1 MQLLYPEIKPYDQQ
15 WVEVDPPH
23 RLYLEQSGSPDGIP
37 VIVIHGGPGGGCEP
51 LHRRFFDPEKY
62 RIILFDQRGA
72 GQSRPHA
79 NIENNNTQALIQD
92 LELIRDYLN
101 IEQWMLFG
109 GSWGS
114 TLSITYAEQYP
125 QHVSGLVLR
134 GIFLARQQDLD
145 WLYKQGA
152 SKIYPDFWEDF
163 IHPIPEHE
171 RDDLLKAYAKRLFGQ
186 DEIARMS
193 AAKAWSVWEGRIAT
207 LQNSHKTIEHFSEP
221 RLALSLSRIE
231 VHYFINH
238 CFLKENQLLDNANQ
252 LKDIPGIIVHGRY
265 DMICPLEN
273 AWSLI
278 QAWPNAELQI
288 VRDAGHSITEAGNID
303 ALIRATRTMAIRLE
317 QDQ

>member
-1 MQLLYPEIKPYDQQ
+1 MQLLYPDIKPYDQQ
-15 WVEVDPPH
+15 WIEVEPPH
-23 RLYLEQSGSPDGIP
+23 RLYLEQCGSPDGIP
-37 VIVIHGGPGGGCEP
+37 VIVIHGGPGSGCEP
-51 LHRRFFDPEKY
+51 QHRRYFDPEKY

-79 NIENNNTQALIQD
+79 SIENNNTTALIND

-101 IEQWMLFG
+101 IDQWMLFG

-114 TLSITYAEQYP
+114 TLSLAYTQQYP
-125 QHVSGLVLR
+125 QQVSALILR
-134 GIFLARQQDLD
+134 GIFLGRQKDLD
-145 WLYKQGA
+145 WLYQQGA

-163 IHPIPEHE
+163 IHLIPESE
-171 RDDLLKAYAKRLFGQ
+171 RDDLLAAYAKRLFGK

-193 AAKAWSVWEGRIAT
+193 AAKAWAVWEGRIAT

-231 VHYFINH
+231 VHFFTNN
-238 CFLKENQLLDNANQ
+238 CFLDENQLIDHADK

-273 AWSLI
+273 AWALTK
-278 QAWPNAELQI
+278 AWPNAELQI
-288 VRDAGHSITEAGNID
+288 VRDAGHSITESGNID
-303 ALIRATRTMAIRLE
+303 ALIRATKTMAIRLE
-317 QDQ
+317 QD